1 MSMENREWKNKKA
14 LPHILSSIP
23 TAVLGRTTDHFTK
36 ENYSASLARYTD
48 EIREIFD
55 SLQACCDA
63 APEKEEEILRAACG
77 ALLDAVSDDL
87 SSRDKYRRFNER
99 ALKLDTYKMVI
110 VTYLTP
116 AVYKM
121 ELGIS
126 EKFNE
131 ILHEEWLLRWPK
143 QPYQTVTEEMI
154 SAGFDRKWYQCYI
167 TQAVCGYLGKPDDG
181 YELTMFRNFRDT
193 YLASCPAGPVLIR
206 EYYQTAPAIVSR
218 MELSG
223 QGSHIYPRLW
233 ETYLAPCLKD
243 IELGNLSA
251 CKLRYVKMVKAL
263 QKEYL
268 FME

>member
-116 AVYKM
+116 A
-121 ELGIS
+121 GS
-126 EKFNE
+126 G
-131 ILHEEWLLRWPK
+131 
-143 QPYQTVTEEMI
+143 TV
-154 SAGFDRKWYQCYI
+154 R
-167 TQAVCGYLGKPDDG
+167 
-181 YELTMFRNFRDT
+181 
-193 YLASCPAGPVLIR
+193 
-206 EYYQTAPAIVSR
+206 
-218 MELSG
+218 
-223 QGSHIYPRLW
+223 
-233 ETYLAPCLKD
+233 
-243 IELGNLSA
+243 
-251 CKLRYVKMVKAL
+251 
-263 QKEYL
+263 
-268 FME
+268 